1 MEKRILI
8 IDNDV
13 EMEEIFKEMFSGTE
27 YTVFYYEETDDIL
40 ELVSDHRPHIVVLDY
55 NLNGLN
61 GGELCKQIKADEQ
74 SSGIPVILFS
84 AFPKFIYSPENYGYD
99 AFIEKPF
106 DIDELT
112 NKVEELVSQ
121 NSTI

>member
-1 MEKRILI
+1 MEKRLLV

-13 EMEEIFKEMFSGTE
+13 EMEEIFKEMFSGTD
-27 YTVFYYEETDDIL
+27 YKVFYYEETDDIFDLL
-40 ELVSDHRPHIVVLDY
+40 EKHEPDIVVLDY

-61 GGELCKQIKADEQ
+61 GGELCKQIKGHEQ
-74 SSGIPVILFS
+74 TRHIPVILFS

-106 DIDELT
+106 DIDELVS
-112 NKVEELVSQ
+112 KVDEVVAQ
-121 NSTI
+121 KHG

>member
-1 MEKRILI
+1 MEKRLLV

-13 EMEEIFKEMFSGTE
+13 EMEELFKEMFSGTD
-27 YTVFYYEETDDIL
+27 YQVFYYEETDDIF
-40 ELVSDHRPHIVVLDY
+40 ELIDEHDPHIVVVDY

-61 GGELCKQIKADEQ
+61 GGELCKQIKGNAQTKD
-74 SSGIPVILFS
+74 IPVILFS

-106 DIDELT
+106 DIH
-112 NKVEELVSQ
+112 ELVAKVDEIVMRKQ
-121 NSTI
+121 

>member
-1 MEKRILI
+1 MEKRILV

-13 EMEEIFKEMFSGTE
+13 EMEEIFKEMFSNTE
-27 YTVFYYEETDDIL
+27 YTVFYYEETDDVL
-40 ELVSDHRPHIVVLDY
+40 ELIDAHQPDIVVLDY

-61 GGELCKQIKADEQ
+61 GGELCKQIKADEK
-74 SSGIPVILFS
+74 SAHIPVILFS

-106 DIDELT
+106 DIDELI
-112 NKVEELVSQ
+112 NKVDELVSQ
-121 NSTI
+121 NSAT